1 MKMLL
6 AATALLLLAGCSFL
20 DQGFTTAPDKVVS
33 LEDIQGCYYYEGMGD
48 RDFLCAEMCVDS
60 VLHFHTR
67 LYSKEDVSL
76 ESPYNDSVYV
86 WDVESQRPEADG
98 TMNVNFRMNGPH
110 NAVMNYLGGAE
121 EQLFVDGP
129 MPYYWREAIYSKQK
143 GARCVY

>member
-20 DQGFTTAPDKVVS
+20 DQGFTTAPDKAVS

-67 LYSKEDVSL
+67 LYSKEDVNL
-76 ESPYNDSVYV
+76 ESPYNDSIYV
-86 WDVESQRPEADG
+86 WDIEAQGPEADG

>member
-20 DQGFTTAPDKVVS
+20 DQGFTTAPDKAVS

-67 LYSKEDVSL
+67 LYSKEDVNL

-86 WDVESQRPEADG
+86 WDVESQGPEADG

-129 MPYYWREAIYSKQK
+129 MPYYWRKAIYSKQK

>member
-20 DQGFTTAPDKVVS
+20 DQGFTTAPDKAVS

-67 LYSKEDVSL
+67 LYSKEDVNL

-86 WDVESQRPEADG
+86 WDIEAQGPEADG

>member
-20 DQGFTTAPDKVVS
+20 DQGFTTAPDKAVL

-67 LYSKEDVSL
+67 LYSKEDVNL

-86 WDVESQRPEADG
+86 WDIEAQGPEADG

>member
-1 MKMLL
+1 
-6 AATALLLLAGCSFL
+6 
-20 DQGFTTAPDKVVS
+20 
-33 LEDIQGCYYYEGMGD
+33 
-48 RDFLCAEMCVDS
+48 MCVDS

-67 LYSKEDVSL
+67 LYSKEDVNL

-98 TMNVNFRMNGPH
+98 TMNVNFRMNGSH

>member
-20 DQGFTTAPDKVVS
+20 DQGFTTAPDKAVS

-67 LYSKEDVSL
+67 LYSKEDVNL

-86 WDVESQRPEADG
+86 WDVESQGPEADG

-110 NAVMNYLGGAE
+110 NAVMNYLGGVE